1 MCHKGKGTFIDGI
14 LEAAD
19 NRTLWTCKERGFT
32 YWDFLFSPAW
42 NVSRTEEADPRVLE
56 SVTRPHPI
64 VGQRVQVR
72 TTINL
77 PHYATGNMGHQGSE
91 MRWSIYQKSD
101 RSLTPEPS
109 PIQLR
114 DRNRS
119 TGIVASAEK
128 KSRIFSTNFLTVA
141 GELSKKLTV
150 WSCDA

>member
-1 MCHKGKGTFIDGI
+1 
-14 LEAAD
+14 
-19 NRTLWTCKERGFT
+19 
-32 YWDFLFSPAW
+32 
-42 NVSRTEEADPRVLE
+42 
-56 SVTRPHPI
+56 
-64 VGQRVQVR
+64 
-72 TTINL
+72 
-77 PHYATGNMGHQGSE
+77 MGHQGLE

-101 RSLTPEPS
+101 RLLTPEPS

-119 TGIVASAEK
+119 IDIVASAEK